1 MTEQKIPQDILDKIN
16 THFKNL
22 FGQYPDLGS
31 IRAAYNIGA
40 TALYQHLKPLLD
52 AEDEEINEW
61 QKIKKLGMPEKWIEV
76 YKHYQELLT
85 HEDVANWWQDQFNIA
100 NAEREELKSQL
111 SMKGQ
116 EIERLKSEIEFRQGL

>member
-1 MTEQKIPQDILDKIN
+1 MTEQPIHEFLKKFLDDEASKR
-16 THFKNL
+16 NL
-22 FGQYPDLGS
+22 GFHGRY
-31 IRAAYNIGA
+31 REAALA
-40 TALYQHLKPLLD
+40 AMDALYQHLKPLLD